1 MQTNKITPSTSST
14 RSNEKMGLWQ
24 VVALAVG
31 TMVGASIFS
40 IFGLG
45 ARLAGQNL
53 PLVFVFSGIVALL
66 VAYSYAKLGSRII
79 SDAGPIEFILK
90 GLGDGLLTGALSF
103 LFWLTYVVS
112 IALFAKGFASYLLP
126 LLQIQAS
133 SLSTDITEAGVVLVF
148 LMLGLLGSSAV
159 GKAELV
165 IVIIK
170 LSILGLFVVLGV
182 WSIKPALITP
192 SFTPAELHGSV
203 NAIAIFFLSYMG
215 FGLVTNA
222 SEHMQNPQKNV
233 PRAIYLSIL
242 IVSIVYIL
250 VSLVAVGNLSLP
262 DLIKAEDNALAV
274 AAEPFL
280 GQTGFLLIS
289 LGALFSIASA
299 LNATLFGGANVAYAL
314 ARDGEL
320 PRKFNRKL
328 WFGSSEGLYFTAA
341 LGIVFALSFNLN
353 GIASITSGVFMVIY
367 LFVLY
372 AHWKLKHQ
380 YGGNALII
388 ASGFVVVASVFVLLL
403 IYQWHTNRS
412 SFYGTF
418 VVLAGSL
425 LVEMIYRGIS
435 RRGFVSRELSLLRK
449 GEHYLH
455 GELDRELDQL
465 LPGKPQKNT

>member
-1 MQTNKITPSTSST
+1 MLANKKNTTTSKK
-14 RSNEKMGLWQ
+14 KMGLWQ

-45 ARLAGQNL
+45 ARLAGPNL
-53 PLVFVFSGIVALL
+53 PLVFVLSGAVALL

-90 GLGDGLLTGALSF
+90 GMGDGLLTGALSF

-126 LLQIQAS
+126 LIQIQPS
-133 SLSTDITEAGVVLVF
+133 PLSKDIAEAGVVLAF

-182 WSIKPALITP
+182 WSIKPYLITP
-192 SFTPAELHGSV
+192 SFTPSAVTGSV

-222 SEHMQNPQKNV
+222 SEHMINPEKNV

-262 DLIKAEDNALAV
+262 ELIKAEDNALAV

-328 WFGSSEGLYFTAA
+328 WFGSNEGLYFTAA
-341 LGIVFALSFNLN
+341 LGIAFALTFNLN

-372 AHWKLKHQ
+372 SHWKLKDQ

-388 ASGFVVVASVFVLLL
+388 ASGFVVVASVFLLL
-403 IYQWHTNRS
+403 LVYQWHTNRS

-418 VVLAGSL
+418 IVLSGSL
-425 LVEMIYRGIS
+425 LVEIVYRGMTQREFIL
-435 RRGFVSRELSLLRK
+435 RELSLLKRS
-449 GEHYLH
+449 ENYLH
-455 GELDRELDQL
+455 GELDKELDQL
-465 LPGKPQKNT
+465 LLRKQNKNP

>member
-1 MQTNKITPSTSST
+1 MPGEKNNATTSALP
-14 RSNEKMGLWQ
+14 NDKKMGLWQ

-45 ARLAGQNL
+45 ARLAGPNL
-53 PLVFVFSGIVALL
+53 PLVFVLSGIIALL

-90 GLGDGLLTGALSF
+90 GIGDGLLAGALSF

-126 LLQIQAS
+126 LLHIPAS
-133 SLSTDITEAGVVLVF
+133 PLIKDIAEAGVVVIF
-148 LMLGLLGSSAV
+148 MMLGLLGSSAV

-170 LSILGLFVVLGV
+170 LSILGLFVALGI
-182 WSIKPALITP
+182 WSIKSYLVTP
-192 SFTPAELHGSV
+192 SFSASSLRGSV
-203 NAIAIFFLSYMG
+203 DAIAIFFLSYMG

-222 SEHMQNPQKNV
+222 SENMQAPEKNV

-242 IVSIVYIL
+242 IVSLVYIL

-262 DLIKAEDNALAV
+262 DLIKAQDNALAV
-274 AAEPFL
+274 AAKPFL

-320 PRKFNRKL
+320 PRLFNRKL

-341 LGIVFALSFNLN
+341 LGIVFALMFNLN
-353 GIASITSGVFMVIY
+353 GIASITSGVFMIIY

-372 AHWKLKHQ
+372 SHWRLKDQ
-380 YGGNALII
+380 YGGHPLII
-388 ASGFVVVASVFVLLL
+388 ISGFLVVAAVFLLL
-403 IYQWHTNRS
+403 MHYQWRTDRG
-412 SFYGTF
+412 SFYGTCI
-418 VVLAGSL
+418 VLGGSL
-425 LVEMIYRGIS
+425 LVELIYRGIS
-435 RRGFVSRELSLLRK
+435 KRSFVLRELTLLKR
-449 GEHYLH
+449 GERNLK
-455 GELDRELDQL
+455 GELDKEINQL
-465 LPGKPQKNT
+465 RSHRNV

>member
-1 MQTNKITPSTSST
+1 MLTNKNTSTASAAT
-14 RSNEKMGLWQ
+14 KKMGLWQ

-45 ARLAGQNL
+45 ARLAGPNL
-53 PLVFVFSGIVALL
+53 PLVFVLSGIVALL
-66 VAYSYAKLGSRII
+66 VAYSYATLGSRII

-126 LLQIQAS
+126 LLHIQPS
-133 SLSTDITEAGVVLVF
+133 PLTSDITEAGVVLAF
-148 LMLGLLGSSAV
+148 LALGILGSSAV

-165 IVIIK
+165 IVVVK
-170 LSILGLFVVLGV
+170 LSILALFVVLGIS
-182 WSIKPALITP
+182 SIKPYLVTP
-192 SFTPAELHGSV
+192 SFTPSEVTGSI

-222 SEHMQNPQKNV
+222 SEHMQNPEKNV
-233 PRAIYLSIL
+233 PRAIYLSIF
-242 IVSIVYIL
+242 IVSVVYIL
-250 VSLVAVGNLSLP
+250 VSLVAVGNLTLP
-262 DLIKAEDNALAV
+262 DLIKAQDNALAV

-280 GQTGFLLIS
+280 GETGFLLIS

-314 ARDGEL
+314 AKEGEL
-320 PRKFNRKL
+320 PREFNRKL
-328 WFGSSEGLYFTAA
+328 WFSSSEGLYFTAA
-341 LGIVFALSFNLN
+341 LGIVFALTFNLN
-353 GIASITSGVFMVIY
+353 GIASITSGIFMVIY

-372 AHWKLKHQ
+372 AHWKLKGQ
-380 YGGNALII
+380 YGGNAAII
-388 ASGFVVVASVFVLLL
+388 ALGFIVVAAVFLLL
-403 IYQWHTNRS
+403 LVYQWHTNRS

-418 VVLAGSL
+418 IVLGGSL
-425 LVEMIYRGIS
+425 LVELIYRGLT
-435 RRGFVSRELSLLRK
+435 RREFIQRELSLLRK
-449 GEHYLH
+449 GEDYLH
-455 GELDRELDQL
+455 DELDEL
-465 LPGKPQKNT
+465 LPHKKRNNT

>member
-1 MQTNKITPSTSST
+1 MPDEQNNAEPQQSQQ
-14 RSNEKMGLWQ
+14 RNKMGLWQ
-24 VVALAVG
+24 VIALAVG

-45 ARLAGQNL
+45 ARLAGPNL
-53 PLVFVFSGIVALL
+53 PLVFVLSGAVALL
-66 VAYSYAKLGSRII
+66 VAYSYARLGSRII

-90 GLGDGLLTGALSF
+90 GLGDGMFTGALSI

-126 LLQIQAS
+126 LLEIAPTSLAS
-133 SLSTDITEAGVVLVF
+133 NIAEAGVVLLF
-148 LMLGLLGSSAV
+148 LVLGLLGSSAV

-165 IVIIK
+165 IVVIK
-170 LSILGLFVVLGV
+170 LSILGLFVALGI
-182 WSIKPALITP
+182 WSIKPYLVTP
-192 SFTPAELHGSV
+192 SFTPSALTSSV

-250 VSLVAVGNLSLP
+250 VSLVAVGNLTLP
-262 DLIKAEDNALAV
+262 ELIKAEDNALAV

-320 PRKFNRKL
+320 PRVFNRKL

-341 LGIVFALSFNLN
+341 LGIAFALMFNLN

-367 LFVLY
+367 LFVLFS
-372 AHWKLKHQ
+372 HWKLKGQ
-380 YGGNALII
+380 YGGNPLII
-388 ASGFVVVASVFVLLL
+388 ATGFIVVAVVFLLL
-403 IYQWHTNRS
+403 LKYQWETNRG
-412 SFYGTF
+412 SFYGTCI
-418 VVLAGSL
+418 VLGGSL
-425 LVEMIYRGIS
+425 LLEIVYRSIT
-435 RRGFVSRELSLLRK
+435 RRGFIQRELTLLRK
-449 GEHYLH
+449 RETALA
-455 GELDRELDQL
+455 GELDREFSQL
-465 LPGKPQKNT
+465 LPHQQQKH